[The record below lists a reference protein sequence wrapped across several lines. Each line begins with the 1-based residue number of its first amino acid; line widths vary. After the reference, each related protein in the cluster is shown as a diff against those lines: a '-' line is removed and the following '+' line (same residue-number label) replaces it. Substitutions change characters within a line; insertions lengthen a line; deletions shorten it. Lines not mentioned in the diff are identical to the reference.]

1 MVKYALY
8 QYSTENIGDEIQ
20 SIAARRF
27 LPRVDYWINRDWV
40 GNWHSPTGPDEPV
53 KLIANG
59 WYMRDPF
66 QWPPTDASID
76 PLLVS
81 MYVEPNGVGP
91 NLTTPSD
98 VFLTPESVEY
108 LRKHG
113 PVGARDYATLQ
124 FFQNH
129 DIESYFSGCVTL
141 TLQRD
146 ERIQLQDY
154 VLAVDISDRLY
165 EFLVKRTGRTIIRIS
180 PYGDFDLSERDRM
193 TVAEQ
198 FLALY
203 QSAAAVVTT
212 RLHATLPSLAL
223 ETPVLLIKEEGRYDP
238 QRYAGLGEL
247 ARNVYEDEYLADYLL
262 FDLDNP
268 PINPDRY
275 LSLRETLIERCRAFT
290 GYDNDASFAWCDPS
304 TFMTNVELIETFAD
318 SFIKRHYLMESRCIL
333 ERQRERID
341 TLERE
346 LDEQR
351 RKSAWLKSE
360 YDKVKTALPVF
371 VCVGCGESRGA

>member
-8 QYSTENIGDEIQ
+8 QYSTENVGDEIQ

-27 LPRVDYWINRDWV
+27 LPRVDYWIDRDRI
-40 GNWHSPTGPDEPV
+40 GDWHSPAGTDEPV

-66 QWPPTDASID
+66 LWPPTDAGID

-91 NLTTPSD
+91 RLVKPGD
-98 VFLTPESVEY
+98 VFLTPESLKY
-108 LRKHG
+108 LREHG
-113 PVGARDYATLQ
+113 PVGARDRATLR

-129 DIESYFSGCVTL
+129 GIESYFSGCITL

-146 ERIQLQDY
+146 ERVQPQDY

-165 EFLVKRTGRTIIRIS
+165 DFLVKQTGRTIIRMS
-180 PYGDFDLSERDRM
+180 PYGDFDLPDRDRM

-198 FLALY
+198 FLCLY

-223 ETPVLLIKEEGRYDP
+223 ETPVLLIREDGRYDP
-238 QRYAGLGEL
+238 RRYSGLGEL
-247 ARNVYEDEYLADYLL
+247 ARNLSENEYLANYRL

-268 PINPDRY
+268 PANPDEY
-275 LSLRETLIERCRAFT
+275 LPLREALIERCRTFT
-290 GYDNDASFAWCDPS
+290 GYDNDVSFAWCDLS
-304 TFMTNVELIETFAD
+304 TFMTNTELIETFAD
-318 SFIKRHYLMESRCIL
+318 SFIKRHYFMESKRMV
-333 ERQRERID
+333 ENQQKRID
-341 TLERE
+341 ALERE

-351 RKSAWLKSE
+351 QKSIWLKNE
-360 YDKVKTALPVF
+360 YDKVKT
-371 VCVGCGESRGA
+371 SSIYWMMRGIKRRIFE